1 MILSV
6 FRCVVR
12 SSICSTRSSPLG
24 WDLSTWSTL
33 AQMHTLSSIPIC
45 QSTCALTKFGP
56 RLFWGCILTYAAP
69 QRISA
74 LGHPAFRYLHAL
86 LSRLLTGRGD
96 NARVINLRE
105 LYFLWSIVAWELIHI
120 SHTLACQRHHQAQYP
135 RLNYFFLSIYHTFGT
150 RIGLD
155 RPMH

>member
-1 MILSV
+1 MCGEE
-6 FRCVVR
+6 FHMFYKKF
-12 SSICSTRSSPLG
+12 SIRMGPIDVEYTRTDAYSQLYINLPVYLCTNQV
-24 WDLSTWSTL
+24 WTQT
-33 AQMHTLSSIPIC
+33 
-45 QSTCALTKFGP
+45 
-56 RLFWGCILTYAAP
+56 FWGCILTYAAP

-74 LGHPAFRYLHAL
+74 LGRPAFRYLHAL

-105 LYFLWSIVAWELIHI
+105 LYFLWSMVGWELIHI
-120 SHTLACQRHHQAQYP
+120 SHTLACQRHHQVQYP
-135 RLNYFFLSIYHTFGT
+135 RLNYFFRSIYHTFGT